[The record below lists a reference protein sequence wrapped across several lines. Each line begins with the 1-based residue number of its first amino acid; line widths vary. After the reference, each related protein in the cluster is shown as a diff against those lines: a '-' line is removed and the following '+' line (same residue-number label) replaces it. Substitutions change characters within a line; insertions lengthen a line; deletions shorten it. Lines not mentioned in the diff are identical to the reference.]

1 MVAIMSEINLKKLII
16 SYNPWWDEIFTFN
29 YKEREI
35 YTTEIKKQ
43 VRSSQIIALT
53 GIRRVGKTTILY
65 KIITD
70 YITQKTDP
78 KSIFYFSFD
87 NTKNID
93 LMDLLE
99 EYELITKKSIKKD
112 KIILCFDEIQKVDDW
127 ENKLKSIYDIHKL
140 KGNIKIYISGSESL
154 FIKKKSKESL
164 AGRIFDFKIS
174 QVSFKEYLDFKEID
188 YSNQILQESK
198 LLKAFDDYILTQGFP
213 ELIGNKNSI
222 NPIESSKMYFT
233 NLLEKI
239 IYSDITKLYNIRD
252 IPTLESMVRIIS
264 NEPGQIIDLVGL
276 SNELKISRQT
286 VSNYMQYLIDS
297 YLVKKIYN
305 YSKNTRKS
313 EKKLKKYYPIIIS
326 NNILFSNDTLIRSK
340 VFETVVIN
348 QNNVDFFWRDEY
360 KNEIDGVFV
369 SKTTI
374 PIEIK
379 YGKIDI
385 KGIVRFLEAHKLK
398 EGYIIS
404 YKEERTIKEKNKYT
418 IYVVPAWKF
427 LLNKDKYLK

>member
-1 MVAIMSEINLKKLII
+1 MSEINLKKLII
-16 SYNPWWDEIFTFN
+16 PYNPWWDESFTFN

-43 VRSSQIIALT
+43 VQSSQIIALT

-222 NPIESSKMYFT
+222 NPIENSKMYFT

-313 EKKLKKYYPIIIS
+313 EKKLKKYYPVIIS
-326 NNILFSNDTLIRSK
+326 NNILFSNDELVRSK
-340 VFETVVIN
+340 LFETIVIN
-348 QNNVDFFWRDEY
+348 QTNVDFFWRDEY
-360 KNEIDGVFV
+360 KNEVDGVSV

-379 YGKIDI
+379 YGKIDV
-385 KGIVRFLEAHKLK
+385 KGVVRFLEAHKLK

>member
-1 MVAIMSEINLKKLII
+1 MSEINLKKLII

>member
-1 MVAIMSEINLKKLII
+1 MSEINLKKLII
-16 SYNPWWDEIFTFN
+16 SYNPWWDESFTFN
-29 YKEREI
+29 YKERDI
-35 YTTEIKKQ
+35 YTNEIKKII
-43 VRSSQIIALT
+43 STPQIIALT

-87 NTKNID
+87 SAKNID
-93 LMDLLE
+93 LMNLLE

-174 QVSFKEYLDFKEID
+174 QISFKEYLDFKEIN
-188 YSNQILQESK
+188 YSNQILQESN

-213 ELIGNKNSI
+213 ELIGNKNTT
-222 NPIESSKMYFT
+222 NPIENSKMYFT

-264 NEPGQIIDLVGL
+264 NEPGQIMDLVGL

-286 VSNYMQYLIDS
+286 ISNYMQYLIDS

-326 NNILFSNDTLIRSK
+326 NNILFSNDELVRSK

-348 QNNVDFFWRDEY
+348 QTNVDFFWRDEY
-360 KNEIDGVFV
+360 KNEVDGVFV

-385 KGIVRFLEAHKLK
+385 KGVVRFLEVHKLK

-404 YKEERTIKEKNKYT
+404 YKEERIIKEKNKYT
-418 IYVVPAWKF
+418 IYVIPAWKF
-427 LLNKDKYLK
+427 LLNKDKYLKK